1 MLTEMTTPTQEIERA
16 ERAHYRRKRWMIF
29 HIGVYLVVNA
39 FFVGTWLFLNID
51 PPAAVEPE
59 ATETFWPIW
68 FALAW
73 GVLLGVH
80 IFYVVARK
88 PRRVISLP
96 RVSGGQSGRVVRTVL
111 FTDIVDSTRLATEMG
126 DRRWKDLLDRHDRA
140 ARRLVERFGGRLVKQ
155 TGDGLLAVF
164 ETPGEGIECADALQQ
179 ELRTDGLEV
188 RAGLHA
194 GEVDLR
200 GRDVGGI
207 GVHIASRVMSAAAPG
222 EILVS
227 RTVRDLAS
235 GSQISFE
242 DRGAHELK
250 GIGGDWQLFAVSSSG
265 RPDAQ

>member
-1 MLTEMTTPTQEIERA
+1 MTVPTQETDRA
-16 ERAHYRRKRWMIF
+16 EQAHYRRKRWMIF
-29 HIGVYLVVNA
+29 HIGVFAVVNA
-39 FFVGTWLFLNID
+39 FFVGTWLFLQVD
-51 PPAAVEPE
+51 PPSEADPE
-59 ATETFWPIW
+59 ATEMFWPIW
-68 FALAW
+68 FALVW

-88 PRRVISLP
+88 PRRAVPLP
-96 RVSGGQSGRVVRTVL
+96 HVSGGQSGRVVRTVL
-111 FTDIVDSTRLATEMG
+111 FTDIVDSTRLAVEMG

-164 ETPGEGIECADALQQ
+164 ETPGEAIQCAEALRQ
-179 ELRTDGLEV
+179 ELRADDLEL

-200 GRDVGGI
+200 GADVGGI
-207 GVHIASRVMSAAAPG
+207 GVHIASRVMSTAAPG

-250 GIGGDWQLFAVSSSG
+250 GIGGDWQLFAVTGASL
-265 RPDAQ
+265 P

>member
-1 MLTEMTTPTQEIERA
+1 MTVPTQETDRA
-16 ERAHYRRKRWMIF
+16 EQAHYRRKRWMIF
-29 HIGVYLVVNA
+29 HIGVFAVVNA
-39 FFVGTWLFLNID
+39 FFVGTWLFLNVD
-51 PPAAVEPE
+51 PPAPVEPE
-59 ATETFWPIW
+59 ATEVFWPIW
-68 FALAW
+68 FALTW
-73 GVLLGVH
+73 GVVLGVH
-80 IFYVVARK
+80 LFYVVARK
-88 PRRVISLP
+88 PRRSIIALP
-96 RVSGGQSGRVVRTVL
+96 HVSGGQSGRVVRTVL
-111 FTDIVDSTRLATEMG
+111 FTDIVDSTRRAAEMG
-126 DRRWKDLLDRHDRA
+126 DRRWKELLDRHDLA

-164 ETPGEGIECADALQQ
+164 ETPGEGIQCAAALQQ
-179 ELRTDGLEV
+179 ELRTDGIEI

-207 GVHIASRVMSAAAPG
+207 GVHIASRVMSVAAPG

-250 GIGGDWQLFAVSSSG
+250 GIGGDWQLFAVTGASL
-265 RPDAQ
+265 P